1 VRRDALAAGL
11 TAVILWGLAPVA
23 TRAVVGHLSPL
34 PLLLLRMVMAS
45 LLLLP
50 WSVSAFRRLRHR
62 PRLAG
67 RLAAAGLLGLVGY
80 NLLVTLGL
88 RWLPASTVGLL
99 LATEPVWVL
108 VLGRLFFGERG
119 GLRPWLGSAA
129 ALAGVAVLAGP
140 GAVTGA
146 SGYRALA
153 GTGLVLA
160 STLAFAAYT
169 IVLRPLSAEL
179 GAVPATAAS
188 TVVGTLPYLAFA
200 WLLPGAGLPH
210 LGPVVWADLVF
221 LAVGS
226 TAAGMLLWNMA
237 ILADNVSRVS
247 LLLYL
252 EPAVSVLAAAL
263 FLGEHVTLAAAG
275 GGLLILAGVAVA
287 STGRAGQSGANRADH
302 SELTRCTG
310 AGDA

>member
-11 TAVILWGLAPVA
+11 TAVVLWGLAPVA

-50 WSVSAFRRLRHR
+50 WAVSAFRRVRHR

-67 RLAAAGLLGLVGY
+67 RLVAAGLLGLVGY

-108 VLGRLFFGERG
+108 VLGRLFSGERG
-119 GLRPWLGSAA
+119 GVRPWLGSAA

-153 GTGLVLA
+153 GIGLVLA
-160 STLAFAAYT
+160 STLSFAAYT

-179 GAVPATAAS
+179 GALPATAAS
-188 TVVGTLPYLAFA
+188 TVVGTVPYLAFA
-200 WLLPGAGLPH
+200 WMLPSAGLPH

-221 LAVGS
+221 LGVGS
-226 TAAGMLLWNMA
+226 TAAGMLLWNFA
-237 ILADNVSRVS
+237 ILADGASRVS
-247 LLLYL
+247 MLLYL
-252 EPAVSVLAAAL
+252 EPAVSVLAASV
-263 FLGEHVTLAAAG
+263 FLGEHVTLALAG
-275 GGLLILAGVAVA
+275 GGLLILTGVAVA
-287 STGRAGQSGANRADH
+287 STGRGAVKPAESGQSVP
-302 SELTRCTG
+302 TG
-310 AGDA
+310 SAAAHNE

>member
-1 VRRDALAAGL
+1 MRRDALAAGL

-34 PLLLLRMVMAS
+34 PLLLIRMVMAS

-50 WSVSAFRRLRHR
+50 WALPAFRRLRHQ

-67 RLAAAGLLGLVGY
+67 RLVAAGLLGLVGY

-119 GLRPWLGSAA
+119 GIRPWLGSAA

-153 GTGLVLA
+153 GVGLVLA
-160 STLAFAAYT
+160 STLSFAAYT
-169 IVLRPLSAEL
+169 IVLRPLSTEL

-210 LGPVVWADLVF
+210 LGPVVWGDLVF
-221 LAVGS
+221 LGVGS
-226 TAAGMLLWNMA
+226 TAAGMLLWNVA

-247 LLLYL
+247 MLLYL
-252 EPAVSVLAAAL
+252 EPAVSVVAAAV
-263 FLGEHVTLAAAG
+263 FLGEHVTLALAG
-275 GGLLILAGVAVA
+275 GGLLILSGVAVA
-287 STGRAGQSGANRADH
+287 STGRSAVKPAERAISAGGPGGGA
-302 SELTRCTG
+302 
-310 AGDA
+310 

>member
-50 WSVSAFRRLRHR
+50 WAVPAFRRLRRR

-67 RLAAAGLLGLVGY
+67 RLAASGLLGLVGY

-108 VLGRLFFGERG
+108 VLGRLLCGERG
-119 GLRPWLGSAA
+119 GMRPWLGSAA

-140 GAVTGA
+140 GAITGA

-188 TVVGTLPYLAFA
+188 TIAGTLPYLAFA

-210 LGPVVWADLVF
+210 LGTAVWADLVF
-221 LAVGS
+221 LGVGS
-226 TAAGMLLWNMA
+226 TAAGMLLWNVA
-237 ILADNVSRVS
+237 ILAESARRVS

-252 EPAVSVLAAAL
+252 EPAVSVVAAAA
-263 FLGEHVTLAAAG
+263 FLGERVTLATAG

-287 STGRAGQSGANRADH
+287 STGAVLHPPTAAS
-302 SELTRCTG
+302 
-310 AGDA
+310 